1 LSKAT
6 PPLAPISVRHYGEH
20 GSYLVLLHGGPGAPG
35 EMAPVARCLSDR
47 FRVLEPLQ
55 RRSGVVPLTVARH
68 VADLHEVL
76 RGPLREGPVRLVGF
90 SWGAMLA
97 LTYAARYPVEVERLI
112 LIGCGTFDRRGRD
125 VYQARI
131 AERIRPDET
140 QRIRDIEAQLSTE
153 TDRRRRNELFAALGV
168 IYERIQSCEL
178 LASES
183 AEELP
188 CDEAN
193 FRQTWADAVSLQEQG
208 VQPAEFARIEGSV
221 AMIHGCQDPHPGRLI
236 RESLTPFIRG
246 IQYHELL
253 RCGHKP
259 WIEREAKD
267 KFYELLSRCLG

>member
-1 LSKAT
+1 LAKAT
-6 PPLAPISVRHYGEH
+6 QPLAPISVRHYGEH
-20 GSYLVLLHGGPGAPG
+20 GLYLVLLHGGPGAPG
-35 EMAPVARCLSDR
+35 EMAPVARRLSNR

-55 RRSGVVPLTVARH
+55 RTSGGAPLTVARH
-68 VADLHEVL
+68 VADLHEAL
-76 RGPLREGPVRLVGF
+76 RGPLREGPVRLAGF

-97 LTYAARYPVEVERLI
+97 LTYAARHPAGVERLI
-112 LIGCGTFDRRGRD
+112 LIGCGTFDRRCRD
-125 VYQARI
+125 VYQTCI
-131 AERIRPDET
+131 AERMSADEA
-140 QRIRDIEAQLSTE
+140 RCIEDIEAQLSME
-153 TDRRRRNELFAALGV
+153 TDLRRRNELFAEFGV

-221 AMIHGCQDPHPGRLI
+221 AMIHGCEDPHPGRLI
-236 RESLTPFIRG
+236 HESLMPFIRN

-267 KFYELLSRCLG
+267 RFYELLTACLG